1 MTWKNYQLW
10 ICQFFLLFCTKIHHM
25 PNPSAVEFFFIE
37 FAASNLFDDSPTDRF
52 EIGIQERIT
61 IWKNYQLSSF
71 FAQKFTTCP
80 ILLLQIF
87 LWSLQLEIHL
97 KLTTYL
103 HKIDNLIG
111 HSDCSSSITTQKN
124 AVSDHQCSEKN
135 EFSERLHAQD
145 VELCLIIVV

>member
-1 MTWKNYQLW
+1 
-10 ICQFFLLFCTKIHHM
+10 M

-124 AVSDHQCSEKN
+124 AVSDHQCSEKVN
-135 EFSERLHAQD
+135 SLNGFTLRMWNFVSSSWFERLRISDRKFVNHTT
-145 VELCLIIVV
+145 EMIL